1 MESNKKA
8 FEPFSGKKILLGI
21 TGGIAAYKAAG
32 ICSML
37 KKKGSDVFCVM
48 TPSAEKFINPVTL
61 SALSG
66 HKTVIDMFDNH
77 EKVYHIS
84 LSQSCD
90 IILIAPASANTISRI
105 ASGICDNFLTTSVVS
120 SDCPVLIA
128 PAMNENMWL
137 NPVIQDNVEKLRQYG
152 RYFFTGP
159 GKGKLACGTEGTG
172 RMQDEDIIIKDME
185 NLIFLNNDLKGRK
198 VLVTAGGTREN
209 VDSVRYISNYS
220 SGKMGYEIAM
230 EAVFRGAREVVL
242 ITAARNSPGIFK
254 GRTIMVNNTSEMK
267 EMVLKNFDDSDI
279 IIMTAAVSDVIPQ
292 KRFEHKLKKKDEL
305 FENLRFIE
313 NENILEIISERK
325 KKNQTIVGFAAE
337 SSQDIANAME
347 KINKKNIDFII
358 LNDISRDDI
367 GFESDYNEIVII
379 DRDGI
384 IKKVPKAKKRLIARE
399 IINHILE

>member
-1 MESNKKA
+1 MH
-8 FEPFSGKKILLGI
+8 
-21 TGGIAAYKAAG
+21 
-32 ICSML
+32 
-37 KKKGSDVFCVM
+37 
-48 TPSAEKFINPVTL
+48 PSALPLFRGPSPIITTL
-61 SALSG
+61 LEGCS
-66 HKTVIDMFDNH
+66 H
-77 EKVYHIS
+77 
-84 LSQSCD
+84 
-90 IILIAPASANTISRI
+90 
-105 ASGICDNFLTTSVVS
+105 SGIS
-120 SDCPVLIA
+120 I
-128 PAMNENMWL
+128 MRINENL
-137 NPVIQDNVEKLRQYG
+137 D
-152 RYFFTGP
+152 
-159 GKGKLACGTEGTG
+159 EG
-172 RMQDEDIIIKDME
+172 DIYAQMCIRD
-185 NLIFLNNDLKGRK
+185 R
-198 VLVTAGGTREN
+198 
-209 VDSVRYISNYS
+209 
-220 SGKMGYEIAM
+220 
-230 EAVFRGAREVVL
+230 

-254 GRTIMVNNTSEMK
+254 GRTIMVDNTSEMK